1 MHLRSGERICI
12 RTVDDEGIPIVRYGT
27 VASDNRTNGPVA
39 VLFDDLS
46 GGDLVDASEVE
57 RIDYDTIELHLQGE
71 DLMHDN
77 VLRAG
82 LTTMWRA
89 EANLAGLTV
98 DAIFP
103 LGDNDAG
110 IADGDTWILAEFNIA
125 GTTHIVRATRSA
137 SNPTTVIVRA
147 DRANRLDG
155 FF

>member
-98 DAIFP
+98 DAMFP

-110 IADGDTWILAEFNIA
+110 IADGDTWILAEFNIS

-137 SNPTTVIVRA
+137 SSPTTVIVRA
-147 DRANRLDG
+147 DRANRWDG

>member
-1 MHLRSGERICI
+1 
-12 RTVDDEGIPIVRYGT
+12 
-27 VASDNRTNGPVA
+27 

-98 DAIFP
+98 DAMFP

-110 IADGDTWILAEFNIA
+110 IADGDTWILAEFNIS

-137 SNPTTVIVRA
+137 SSPTTVIVRA
-147 DRANRLDG
+147 DRANRWDG

>member
-110 IADGDTWILAEFNIA
+110 IADGDTWILAEFNIS

-137 SNPTTVIVRA
+137 SSPTTVIVRA
-147 DRANRLDG
+147 DRANRWDG

>member
-39 VLFDDLS
+39 VLFDDLC

-57 RIDYDTIELHLQGE
+57 RIDYDTIELHLNGQ
-71 DLMHDN
+71 DLLTDN

-82 LTTMWRA
+82 LSTMWRA
-89 EANLAGLTV
+89 EANLAGLEV
-98 DAIFP
+98 DAMFP
-103 LGDNDAG
+103 LGDSDAG
-110 IADGDTWILAEFNIA
+110 ISDGNSWVLAEFTIQ
-125 GTTHIVRATRSA
+125 GTTHIVRATQA
-137 SNPTTVIVRA
+137 THNPTTVIVRA
-147 DRANRLDG
+147 DRANRWDG

>member
-39 VLFDDLS
+39 VLFDDLT

-57 RIDYDTIELHLQGE
+57 RIDYDTIELQLHGD
-71 DLMHDN
+71 DLLTDH

-82 LTTMWRA
+82 LSTMWRA
-89 EANLAGLTV
+89 EANLAGLRV
-98 DAIFP
+98 EAMFP
-103 LGDNDAG
+103 LGENEAG
-110 IADGDTWILAEFNIA
+110 IADGNTWILAEFNVA
-125 GTTHIVRATRSA
+125 GTTHIVRATQSIN
-137 SNPTTVIVRA
+137 SSTTVIVRA
-147 DRANRLDG
+147 DRANRWDG

>member
-1 MHLRSGERICI
+1 
-12 RTVDDEGIPIVRYGT
+12 VRYGT

-98 DAIFP
+98 DAMFP

-110 IADGDTWILAEFNIA
+110 IADGDTWILAEFNIS

-137 SNPTTVIVRA
+137 SSPTTVIVRA
-147 DRANRLDG
+147 DRANRWDG